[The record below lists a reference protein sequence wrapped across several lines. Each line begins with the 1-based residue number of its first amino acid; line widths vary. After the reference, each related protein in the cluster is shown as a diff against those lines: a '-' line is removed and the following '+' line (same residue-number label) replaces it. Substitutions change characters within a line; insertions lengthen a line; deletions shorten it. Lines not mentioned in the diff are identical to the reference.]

1 MKKKYVVA
9 ALLAI
14 IVLAGL
20 IAGSFWRYRTVPA
33 ADIIR
38 SQTVSVLSVYKVS
51 STGELPLTEDEAGA
65 LTDFLLNCKVKRA
78 KLSRYPGA
86 VYRISFYG
94 NEDAEFINMILGEDA
109 AQCFLEYRH
118 TDDDYTVY
126 EIVDAEEAYAR
137 VCELLNDN

>member
-1 MKKKYVVA
+1 M
-9 ALLAI
+9 
-14 IVLAGL
+14 
-20 IAGSFWRYRTVPA
+20 
-33 ADIIR
+33 
-38 SQTVSVLSVYKVS
+38 LSVYKVS

-86 VYRISFYG
+86 VYRVSFYG

-126 EIVDAEEAYAR
+126 EIVDAEGAYAH
-137 VCELLNDN
+137 VCGLLDDN

>member
-1 MKKKYVVA
+1 MKKKYVIAV
-9 ALLAI
+9 LLVI

-20 IAGSFWRYRTVPA
+20 IAGSFWWYRTVPA
-33 ADIIR
+33 ADVIG
-38 SQTVSVLSVYKVS
+38 SQTVSVLSANKVT
-51 STGELPLTEDEAGA
+51 STGELSVSDDEAGA

-126 EIVDAEEAYAR
+126 EIVDAEGAYAHVR
-137 VCELLNDN
+137 ELLDDN